1 MYLILDRDDKRNN
14 QYKDHQYRQKSKCID
29 GSMAVNYHIL
39 TFQKLFVSF
48 KYEAESEWG
57 HYSSTIDNKIYKK
70 KRILV
75 MMVKMDWWWR
85 HMRQVKIHFWQ
96 K

>member
-48 KYEAESEWG
+48 KYEAESE
-57 HYSSTIDNKIYKK
+57 
-70 KRILV
+70 
-75 MMVKMDWWWR
+75 
-85 HMRQVKIHFWQ
+85 
-96 K
+96 